1 MNIDLH
7 YYFTGSYPN
16 GYLRVMKSFELAQFQ
31 TGLSAD
37 DRLGLLR
44 ALAAQIAKDI
54 PPFVFGEIPETP
66 TLEWIR
72 ERLHHVLNDSS
83 EHMSRSLSAILY
95 RIDITESRIKQAMA
109 QTDANERLELLV
121 QLILE
126 REAYKVWLRR
136 HYRP

>member
-1 MNIDLH
+1 
-7 YYFTGSYPN
+7 
-16 GYLRVMKSFELAQFQ
+16 MKSFELTQFQ

-72 ERLHHVLNDSS
+72 ERLYHVLNDSS
-83 EHMSRSLSAILY
+83 EQMGRSLSAILY